1 MSLAVLAFQ
10 IANDE
15 SLLSKLARNFDD
27 VLSQQGIQLNTAEEN
42 SIKSAIT
49 DKGVFTFSDVI
60 PDIEPWAIG

>member
-15 SLLSKLARNFDD
+15 SLLTKLARNFDA
-27 VLSQQGIQLNTAEEN
+27 VLFQQGIQLNATDEN
-42 SIKSAIT
+42 SIKSAIAE
-49 DKGVFTFSDVI
+49 KGHFMLDVI

>member
-15 SLLSKLARNFDD
+15 SLLTKLARNFDE
-27 VLSQQGIQLNTAEEN
+27 VLSQQGIHLNTAEEKF
-42 SIKSAIT
+42 IKSAIT
-49 DKGVFTFSDVI
+49 EKGNFMLDVL

>member
-15 SLLSKLARNFDD
+15 SLLTKLARNFDE
-27 VLSQQGIQLNTAEEN
+27 VLSQQGIQLNKAEEN

-49 DKGVFTFSDVI
+49 EQESFMLDVL

>member
-15 SLLSKLARNFDD
+15 SLLTKLARNFDE
-27 VLSQQGIQLNTAEEN
+27 VLFQQGIQLNTAEEY
-42 SIKSAIT
+42 SVKSAIAE
-49 DKGVFTFSDVI
+49 KGHFMLDGI

>member
-15 SLLSKLARNFDD
+15 SLLTKLARNFDE
-27 VLSQQGIQLNTAEEN
+27 VLSQQGIQLNKAEEN

-49 DKGVFTFSDVI
+49 EQGSFMLDVL
-60 PDIEPWAIG
+60 PNIEPWAIG

>member
-15 SLLSKLARNFDD
+15 SILIKLARNFDE
-27 VLSQQGIQLNTAEEN
+27 VLSQQGIQLNKAEEN

-49 DKGVFTFSDVI
+49 DKGDFMFDVV
-60 PDIEPWAIG
+60 PAIEPWAIG

>member
-15 SLLSKLARNFDD
+15 SLLTKLARNFDE

-42 SIKSAIT
+42 SIRSAIT
-49 DKGVFTFSDVI
+49 EKSNFMFDVI